1 MKEEKGVIFC
11 SRQSLQKL
19 FAYQCIHQIVK
30 IEMEQEELNKEIERI
45 DKKIIRKG
53 IITFVILFP
62 ITVILFIGLMAIVVW
77 TIFEV
82 VMFFLL
88 EFMLLCIFGL
98 AFFVVQIIR
107 LISFLVEPD
116 QDELE
121 YLREQEKLLQQK
133 YEVEKEKYFAY
144 LSEKGQNDIGG

>member
-45 DKKIIRKG
+45 DKKIIRKR
-53 IITFVILFP
+53 IITFAILFP
-62 ITVILFIGLMAIVVW
+62 VTVILFIGLMAIVVW

-98 AFFVVQIIR
+98 AFFVIQIIR

-133 YEVEKEKYFAY
+133 YEVEKKKYFAY

>member
-11 SRQSLQKL
+11 SRHSLQKL

-45 DKKIIRKG
+45 DKKIIRKE

-88 EFMLLCIFGL
+88 EFMLLCILGL
-98 AFFVVQIIR
+98 AFFVIQILR
-107 LISFLVEPD
+107 LISFLVDPD

-121 YLREQEKLLQQK
+121 YLREQKKLLQQK
-133 YEVEKEKYFAY
+133 YEVE
-144 LSEKGQNDIGG
+144 

>member
-53 IITFVILFP
+53 IITFAILFP

-98 AFFVVQIIR
+98 AFFVIQIIR

-121 YLREQEKLLQQK
+121 YLREQKKLLQQK
-133 YEVEKEKYFAY
+133 YEVEKKKYFAY

>member
-53 IITFVILFP
+53 IITFAILFP

-98 AFFVVQIIR
+98 AFFVIQIIR
-107 LISFLVEPD
+107 LIFFLVEPD

-133 YEVEKEKYFAY
+133 YEVEKKKYFAY

>member
-62 ITVILFIGLMAIVVW
+62 VTVILFIGLMAIVVW

-98 AFFVVQIIR
+98 AFFVIQIIR

-133 YEVEKEKYFAY
+133 YEVEKKKYFAY

>member
-11 SRQSLQKL
+11 SRHSLQKL

-88 EFMLLCIFGL
+88 EFMLLCILGL
-98 AFFVVQIIR
+98 AFFVIQILR

-121 YLREQEKLLQQK
+121 YLREQKKLLQQK
-133 YEVEKEKYFAY
+133 YEVEEKKYFAMY
-144 LSEKGQNDIGG
+144 STTRFTYIF

>member
-11 SRQSLQKL
+11 SRHSLQKL

-45 DKKIIRKG
+45 DKKIIRKE

-88 EFMLLCIFGL
+88 EFMLLCILGL
-98 AFFVVQIIR
+98 AFFVIQILR

-121 YLREQEKLLQQK
+121 YLREQKKLLQQK
-133 YEVEKEKYFAY
+133 YEVEEKKYFTY
-144 LSEKGQNDIGG
+144 LSGKGQNDIGG

>member
-11 SRQSLQKL
+11 SRHSLQKL

-45 DKKIIRKG
+45 DKKIIRKE

-88 EFMLLCIFGL
+88 EFMLLCILGL
-98 AFFVVQIIR
+98 AFFVIQIIR
-107 LISFLVEPD
+107 LIFFLVEPD

-121 YLREQEKLLQQK
+121 YLREQKKLLQQK
-133 YEVEKEKYFAY
+133 YEVEEKKYFTY

>member
-11 SRQSLQKL
+11 SRHSLQKL

-45 DKKIIRKG
+45 DKKIIRKE

-88 EFMLLCIFGL
+88 EFMLLCILGL
-98 AFFVVQIIR
+98 AFFVIQIIR
-107 LISFLVEPD
+107 LIFFLVEPD

-121 YLREQEKLLQQK
+121 YLREQKKLLQQK
-133 YEVEKEKYFAY
+133 YEVEEKKYFTY
-144 LSEKGQNDIGG
+144 

>member
-11 SRQSLQKL
+11 SRHSLQKL

-45 DKKIIRKG
+45 DKKIIRKE

-88 EFMLLCIFGL
+88 EFMLLCILGL
-98 AFFVVQIIR
+98 AFFVIQIIR
-107 LISFLVEPD
+107 LIFFLVEPD

-121 YLREQEKLLQQK
+121 YLREQKKLLQQK
-133 YEVEKEKYFAY
+133 
-144 LSEKGQNDIGG
+144 

>member
-11 SRQSLQKL
+11 SRHSLQKL

-88 EFMLLCIFGL
+88 EFMLLCVLGL
-98 AFFVVQIIR
+98 AFFVIQIIR
-107 LISFLVEPD
+107 LIFFLVEPD

-121 YLREQEKLLQQK
+121 YLREQKKLLQQK
-133 YEVEKEKYFAY
+133 YEVEEKKYFTY

>member
-11 SRQSLQKL
+11 SRHSLQKL

-45 DKKIIRKG
+45 DKKIIRKE

-88 EFMLLCIFGL
+88 EFILLCILGL
-98 AFFVVQIIR
+98 AFFVIQIIR
-107 LISFLVEPD
+107 LIFFLVEPD

-121 YLREQEKLLQQK
+121 YLREQKKLLQQK
-133 YEVEKEKYFAY
+133 YEVEEKKYFTY

>member
-1 MKEEKGVIFC
+1 MKKEKGVIFC

-88 EFMLLCIFGL
+88 EFMLLCILGL
-98 AFFVVQIIR
+98 AFFVIQIIR

-116 QDELE
+116 QDELN

-133 YEVEKEKYFAY
+133 YEVEKKKYFAY

>member
-53 IITFVILFP
+53 IIIFAILFP
-62 ITVILFIGLMAIVVW
+62 VTVILFIGLMAIVVW

-98 AFFVVQIIR
+98 AFFVIQIIR

-133 YEVEKEKYFAY
+133 YEVEKKKYFAY

>member
-45 DKKIIRKG
+45 DKKIIRKE

-98 AFFVVQIIR
+98 TFFVIQIIR

-133 YEVEKEKYFAY
+133 YEVEKKKYFAY